1 MMSPNRKSAIGNR
14 QSEITTMPI
23 EIEKKYRLT
32 NKQNDYVR
40 RRLPEIGATL
50 QSEEF
55 EENTLYGGRG
65 LAVGRSV
72 LRLRRVGD
80 GAILTYK
87 KRLPTSSSIKHQRED
102 ETQIE
107 DPEALNAILAALGFT
122 PAMVYEKR
130 RETWVWGKAEIVIDE
145 LPFGLFMEIE
155 GTEREIRAVETR
167 LAVKNLK
174 AENLTY
180 PQLTLENGKK
190 KRGIVEARFKSVRRR
205 SRTRA
210 SQ

>member
-1 MMSPNRKSAIGNR
+1 L
-14 QSEITTMPI
+14 EINTMAI

-32 NKQNDYVR
+32 KEQSDTLR
-40 RRLPEIGATL
+40 RRLPKIGAAL
-50 QSEEF
+50 QGKEF
-55 EENTLYGGRG
+55 EENTLYGGKG

-87 KRLPTSSSIKHQRED
+87 KRLTTSSSIKRQRED
-102 ETQIE
+102 ETQVD
-107 DPEALNAILAALGFT
+107 DPEALSAILRALGFT
-122 PAMVYEKR
+122 PSLVYEKR
-130 RETWVWGKAEIVIDE
+130 RETWVLGKAEIVIDE

-155 GTEREIRAVETR
+155 GTQRDIRAVETK

-174 AENLTY
+174 AENLSY

-190 KRGIVEARFKSVRRR
+190 TRGVIEARFKHARRR
-205 SRTRA
+205 
-210 SQ
+210 